1 MFNSFGGINA
11 SHLYNDIWYFDLVTR
26 IWHQIAAVGYIPAP
40 RESCAAALV
49 DDTIYIFGGKGL
61 NGCGLGDLC
70 AYRIKSQ
77 RWYMF
82 QNMGAPPSPR
92 FGATLTV
99 IQNKIYVFG
108 GESVSG
114 KTEDTSYVYIL
125 DCGKCFFLFFN
136 LYTSRKTCLYCVHCV
151 AKIKYPPEP
160 EPSESETSNLDRA
173 TSATMNNINSRM
185 IKNSELHHINN
196 NDVVEDLTTSKLN
209 THVWA
214 QLVLSNDI
222 CM

>member
-1 MFNSFGGINA
+1 MITSYICKNYIHVLHILIWQTYDNAQIHSFGGINA

-61 NGCGLGDLC
+61 NGVGLGDLC

-92 FGATLTV
+92 FGSTLTV
-99 IQNKIYVFG
+99 IQSKIYVFG

-114 KTEDTSYVYIL
+114 KTEDSSHVYIL
-125 DCGKCFFLFFN
+125 DCCKVFYFLNLNVLDQHIFTFLFLLCSQN
-136 LYTSRKTCLYCVHCV
+136 
-151 AKIKYPPEP
+151 KI
-160 EPSESETSNLDRA
+160 SS
-173 TSATMNNINSRM
+173 
-185 IKNSELHHINN
+185 
-196 NDVVEDLTTSKLN
+196 
-209 THVWA
+209 
-214 QLVLSNDI
+214 
-222 CM
+222 